1 MFCLRL
7 IKQYFFSII
16 LLFLVCNHLDADGKR
31 RLLYFNYLSDG
42 LTVCLMCLFLIASR
56 VGLQCVVG
64 IVLDHIHLLFI
75 PHNPRIP

>member
-1 MFCLRL
+1 MLMGRQEKVAF
-7 IKQYFFSII
+7 
-16 LLFLVCNHLDADGKR
+16 
-31 RLLYFNYLSDG
+31 FNYLSDG